1 MAQKIEDDDFPLEVG
16 QRLEAGEGGPF
27 EVELGG
33 GFSDEGGA
41 RFFGFGAAIK
51 CRQRAVRSGGGFGA
65 RKIDLQPIQ
74 QRAHFFR
81 IIEHLSVERCLHE
94 ENLGHVVSPLGGV
107 FGEQGIER
115 GKFGGEIGG
124 GGFSGPELGLDL
136 IDQNFEVG
144 DRRGGRRSGFLSER
158 GDERSERKEKR
169 GEEWAV
175 VHG

>member
-1 MAQKIEDDDFPLEVG
+1 M
-16 QRLEAGEGGPF
+16 
-27 EVELGG
+27 
-33 GFSDEGGA
+33 
-41 RFFGFGAAIK
+41 
-51 CRQRAVRSGGGFGA
+51 
-65 RKIDLQPIQ
+65 
-74 QRAHFFR
+74 
-81 IIEHLSVERCLHE
+81 
-94 ENLGHVVSPLGGV
+94 GHVVGPLGGV

-124 GGFSGPELGLDL
+124 GGFSGAELGLDL

-144 DRRGGRRSGFLSER
+144 DRRGGRWSGFLSER